1 MKINCVLLVLIYL
14 SLFFTDSPASGQVII
29 SNREENKIVTFGNNK
44 LKMTLDYNFK
54 CVVTDVKVNGE
65 SVISNNSGMYS
76 AIRTPDAIY
85 TTCKLTTSPIVK
97 TEQDKVTISNIGY
110 GENNASIHETWK
122 FTITGTAITFDI
134 ERSVSKPVAVE
145 EVFFPCITFNSINTW
160 EGAFLDFGGVAWFY
174 LFNEKLCTYGVHSG
188 TSVFWNSSTGNGM
201 KISTS
206 SSGKQVASKF
216 TRSASDELVYT
227 ASVSDDELNYRYE
240 PPSKRSRF
248 IRGKTDVWDPFTL
261 PAGKSIESV
270 RFSWLDY
277 RKESDRGHLAGLN
290 GDQVTKLLNTAARIG
305 VIDARHFGGNSW
317 HTPYGPICLHEQ
329 YIAQLGIAIN
339 DKNYLEG
346 YRQCLDYYRDQ
357 AIQPD
362 GRVLARWAYL
372 DIDAMPG
379 NITPEGFYEAQWGYL
394 LDSNSDFV
402 TNVSELYNQNGD
414 LDWVRSHKA
423 GCERAL
429 EYLLKRDSNG
439 NHLVEMVNNSHTEQ
453 KSSDWLD
460 IVWASF
466 ENAFVNAKLY
476 YALTLWSDIER
487 QLGDAEKA
495 SYYSSYAS
503 QMKSSFNKSTDEGGF
518 WDEKNKWY
526 VHWLDQDRSVHGNN
540 LVIPVN
546 FMAVAY
552 GICDQ
557 EERRQAILDRVE
569 KQMQAEKLFFWPIC
583 LYSYE
588 KDEAKENQFP
598 FPDSDFLYE
607 NGDIFLSWG
616 GVGVEAYASYKPE
629 LALKYIENLLER
641 YEKDGLA
648 FQRYGRLR
656 QDGLGDDILSG
667 NSLAIVGLY
676 KSIYG
681 INPMYNRMYLNPHLP
696 EKLSGT
702 WLNYDFRGDQLL
714 IQLDRGRYSI
724 SNNRFKLT
732 SVSDFGF
739 HASQNEL
746 EYFNSNS
753 DRYSLKAQLG
763 KDGDLAV
770 EIIRWDEKERI
781 WRQIPGSGKG
791 RITYSVSQLKA
802 DRQYDLVIDGKIMK
816 TLKADPKGRLEFDI
830 HPKYGTSEIR
840 ILSGF

>member
-1 MKINCVLLVLIYL
+1 MKLNYLLLFVMYL
-14 SLFFTDSPASGQVII
+14 SFPCFPVSGQIII
-29 SNREENKIVTFGNNK
+29 SNREEDQVVTFGNTK
-44 LKMTLDYNFK
+44 LKLTLDYNFK
-54 CVVTDVKVNGE
+54 CVVTEMEVNGE
-65 SVISNNSGMYS
+65 SVISNSSGMYS
-76 AIRTPDAIY
+76 AIRTPDATY
-85 TTCKLTTSPIVK
+85 TTCKLPASPTVK
-97 TEQDKVTISNIGY
+97 TGLNRVTISHIGY
-110 GENNASIHETWK
+110 GESNAPITETWK
-122 FTITGTAITFDI
+122 FMISDSTIRFDI
-134 ERSVSKPVAVE
+134 ERTVSKPITVE
-145 EVFFPCITFNSINTW
+145 EVFFPCINFNSINTW

-201 KISTS
+201 ILSAS
-206 SSGKQVASKF
+206 SPGKQVVSKF
-216 TRSASDELVYT
+216 TRSGADELVY
-227 ASVSDDELNYRYE
+227 AVSVSDREMKYRYE

-261 PAGKSIESV
+261 PAGKSVESV

-277 RKESDRGHLAGLN
+277 RKEYDRGHLAGLN

-317 HTPYGPICLHEQ
+317 HTPYGPVCLHEQ
-329 YIAQLGIAIN
+329 YIAQLGVAIN

-357 AIQPD
+357 AVQPD

-379 NITPEGFYEAQWGYL
+379 KITPEGFYEAQWGYL
-394 LDSNSDFV
+394 LDSNPDFV
-402 TNVSELYNQNGD
+402 TNVSELYHQNGD
-414 LDWVRSHKA
+414 LDWVRSHKTS
-423 GCERAL
+423 CERAL

-439 NHLVEMVNNSHTEQ
+439 NHLVEMINSSYIEQ
-453 KSSDWLD
+453 KSSDWID

-487 QLGDAEKA
+487 QLGDTGKA
-495 SYYSSYAS
+495 NDYSTFAS
-503 QMKSSFNKSTDEGGF
+503 ALKESFNKPTGEGGL

-552 GICDQ
+552 GICND
-557 EERRQAILDRVE
+557 EERRKAILDRVE
-569 KQMQAEKLFFWPIC
+569 EQMQKEKLFFWPIC

-588 KDEAKENQFP
+588 KDEAREDQFP
-598 FPDSDFLYE
+598 FPTNDFLYE

-616 GVGVEAYASYKPE
+616 AVCVEAYASYKPE
-629 LALKYIENLLER
+629 LALKYVENLLAR

-648 FQRYGRLR
+648 FQRYGRLK

-681 INPMYNRMYLNPHLP
+681 INPIYNRLYLNPHLP

-702 WLNYDFRGDQLL
+702 RLNYDFRGDKLM
-714 IQLDRGRYSI
+714 IQLDKGRYSI

-732 SVSDFGF
+732 SASDFGF
-739 HASQNEL
+739 HAGRDEL

-753 DRYSLKAQLG
+753 DRYSLRVQLVKA
-763 KDGDLAV
+763 GDLSI
-770 EIIRWDEKERI
+770 EIVRWDEEEHTWK
-781 WRQIPGSGKG
+781 QTPVSGKG
-791 RITYSVSQLKA
+791 RIIYSVSQLKA
-802 DRQYDLVIDGKIMK
+802 DRQYHIVIDGTVTK
-816 TLKADPKGRLEFDI
+816 TLKSDPKGCLEFDI
-830 HPKYGTSEIR
+830 HPKTGTSEIR
-840 ILSGF
+840 ILASS

>member
-1 MKINCVLLVLIYL
+1 MKISYLLLFLVCL
-14 SLFFTDSPASGQVII
+14 SFPYSPVSGQIII
-29 SNREENKIVTFGNNK
+29 SNREEEKVVTFGNKK

-54 CVVTDVKVNGE
+54 CVVTDMEVNGE
-65 SVISNNSGMYS
+65 SVISNGSGMYS
-76 AIRTPDAIY
+76 AIRTPGATY
-85 TTCKLTTSPIVK
+85 TTCKLPASPIVK
-97 TEQDKVTISNIGY
+97 TGLNRITISNIGY
-110 GENNASIHETWK
+110 GENNAPINETWK
-122 FTITGTAITFDI
+122 FSLSDTTIRFDI
-134 ERSVSKPVAVE
+134 ERTVSKPVAVE
-145 EVFFPCITFNSINTW
+145 EVFFPCINFNSINTW

-201 KISTS
+201 VISAS
-206 SSGKQVASKF
+206 SPGKQVVSKF
-216 TRSASDELVYT
+216 TRSWADELVY
-227 ASVSDDELNYRYE
+227 AVSVSDHEMGYRYE

-261 PAGKSIESV
+261 PAGKSVESV

-277 RKESDRGHLAGLN
+277 RKEYDRGHLAGLN

-305 VIDARHFGGNSW
+305 VIDAKHFGGNSW

-346 YRQCLDYYRDQ
+346 YKQCLDYYRDQ

-379 NITPEGFYEAQWGYL
+379 KITPEGFYEAQWGYL
-394 LDSNSDFV
+394 LDSNPDFV
-402 TNVSELYNQNGD
+402 TNVSELYHQNGD
-414 LDWVRSHKA
+414 IDWVRSHKA
-423 GCERAL
+423 SCERAL

-439 NHLVEMVNNSHTEQ
+439 NHLVEMINSSRTEQ
-453 KSSDWLD
+453 KSSDWID

-487 QLGDAEKA
+487 QLGDTEKA
-495 SYYSSYAS
+495 DEYSSFAYRLKA
-503 QMKSSFNKSTDEGGF
+503 SFNKSTDEGGF

-552 GICDQ
+552 GICDD
-557 EERRQAILDRVE
+557 EERRKAILDRVE
-569 KQMQAEKLFFWPIC
+569 EQMQAEKLFFWPIC

-588 KDEAKENQFP
+588 KDEAREDQFP
-598 FPDSDFLYE
+598 FPTNDFLYE

-616 GVGVEAYASYKPE
+616 AVCVEAYASSDPE
-629 LALKYIENLLER
+629 LALRYIENLLAR

-648 FQRYGRLR
+648 FQRYGRLK

-681 INPMYNRMYLNPHLP
+681 INPMYNRLYLNPHLP

-702 WLNYDFRGDQLL
+702 RLNYDFRGDKLM
-714 IQLDRGRYSI
+714 IQLDKGRYSI

-732 SVSDFGF
+732 SASDFGF
-739 HASQNEL
+739 HSRRDAL

-753 DRYSLKAQLG
+753 DRYSLKAQLV
-763 KDGDLAV
+763 KVGDLSI
-770 EIIRWDEKERI
+770 EIVKWDEEEYI
-781 WRQIPGSGKG
+781 WKQIPASGKG
-791 RITYSVSQLKA
+791 RITYSVNQLKA
-802 DRQYDLVIDGKIMK
+802 DRQYNIVIDGTVMK
-816 TLKADPKGRLEFDI
+816 TLKTDPKGRLEFDI
-830 HPKYGTSEIR
+830 HPKTGTSEIR
-840 ILSGF
+840 IQLQ